1 MWRRLL
7 FALLLNWKY
16 LIDCNKSFSH
26 SPYYWKKKCG
36 IDAHGSCLQICET
49 KAERKRDNFTS
60 SKDKKYEQMVFSWF
74 SHNNSHVI
82 LKIFMRSIKC
92 NYLIFILPEKRKN
105 HEIWYCYCCVNYS
118 DLKLHTIFPW
128 CFIDFLLVQLQWL
141 NETKHMVLKFLTD
154 VFIKTG

>member
-1 MWRRLL
+1 MSVTDPFPIPILL
-7 FALLLNWKY
+7 RKG
-16 LIDCNKSFSH
+16 
-26 SPYYWKKKCG
+26 G
-36 IDAHGSCLQICET
+36 IDAHGSCLQICGT
-49 KAERKRDNFTS
+49 KAERKRKKRKRDNFTS
-60 SKDKKYEQMVFSWF
+60 SKEKIWANGFFFWF

-82 LKIFMRSIKC
+82 LKLCMRSIKC

>member
-1 MWRRLL
+1 MLTVVV
-7 FALLLNWKY
+7 Y
-16 LIDCNKSFSH
+16 KSVEQKQKEKG
-26 SPYYWKKKCG
+26 KKEKG
-36 IDAHGSCLQICET
+36 IISLHQ
-49 KAERKRDNFTS
+49 K
-60 SKDKKYEQMVFSWF
+60 KKYEQMVFFFFWF

-82 LKIFMRSIKC
+82 LKLFMRSIKC
-92 NYLIFILPEKRKN
+92 NYLIFILPEKKKN